1 MHDCPSDLSYH
12 QAFIE
17 PLAQG
22 EGACAF
28 FAADQEG
35 QTSVVSCTYHVED
48 DAFGSDLHD
57 PSLEV
62 RASAAVRALLAARRF
77 AHGAGFTPLPGA

>member
-1 MHDCPSDLSYH
+1 MHDSPPDLAYH

-28 FAADQEG
+28 FASDPEG

-48 DAFGSDLHD
+48 DAFGDALRD
-57 PSLEV
+57 PSTTV
-62 RASAAVRALLAARRF
+62 RASAAVRALLAAREF
-77 AHGAGFTPLPGA
+77 ATGAGFRPLPGR